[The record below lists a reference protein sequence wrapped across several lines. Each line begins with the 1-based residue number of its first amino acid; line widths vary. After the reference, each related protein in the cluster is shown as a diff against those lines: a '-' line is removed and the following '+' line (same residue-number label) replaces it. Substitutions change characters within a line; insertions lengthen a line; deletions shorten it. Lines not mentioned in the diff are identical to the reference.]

1 MRNITFVV
9 TTSGQQPKR
18 CRYIWADF
26 CSNNNLRFIPSCQ
39 KAIND
44 ITGDEY
50 RFYNILSL
58 EDGHKLMGL
67 VVHSY
72 IHLDPLPILGGLND
86 DKDKE
91 LQHYLLSRL
100 RRPPLQA
107 PKRECITEKDIDK
120 MREEAFPAAPRP
132 PVRKYGGI
140 FDRFLGFFKSF
151 S

>member
-9 TTSGQQPKR
+9 TTSCTYSTRQK
-18 CRYIWADF
+18 YSIWADF
-26 CSNNNLRFIPSCQ
+26 CSNNNLRFIPSRQ

-50 RFYNILSL
+50 RFYNILCL
-58 EDGHKLMGL
+58 EETHKLMGL

-72 IHLDPLPILGGLND
+72 IHLEPLPIFGGLSD

-91 LQHYLLSRL
+91 LQHSLLIRL
-100 RRPPLQA
+100 RRPPLSVPKEDRKKKASEYKA
-107 PKRECITEKDIDK
+107 PK
-120 MREEAFPAAPRP
+120 P
-132 PVRKYGGI
+132 PVRKYGGF
-140 FDRFLGFFKSF
+140 FDRLLGFFKSL